1 MNKKDMERFH
11 QNRQLIHS
19 TYVYL
24 ACFALECQNARNNMR
39 YAKPED
45 LDGKYRDILADYF
58 GNLERDGQLQED
70 LNKAY
75 DNILHAL
82 KEEFPNLSR
91 REQLVFSYYAVGLP
105 VPLIHALAD
114 LSNHQSASVTKTQ
127 LKRRI
132 KASASLRR
140 EEYLLMLERE
150 KLPNWVRN
158 AIFA

>member
-1 MNKKDMERFH
+1 MERFH

-24 ACFALECQNARNNMR
+24 ACFVLDCQNARRNLR
-39 YAKPED
+39 FEKPED
-45 LDGKYRDILADYF
+45 LDTKFRDILADYF
-58 GNLERDGQLQED
+58 GNLERDGKLQDD

-75 DNILHAL
+75 GGILHAL
-82 KEEFPNLSR
+82 KEEFPDLSR
-91 REQLVFSYYAVGLP
+91 RELLVFGYYAAGVP

-114 LSNHQSASVTKTQ
+114 LSNHQAASVTKTQ

-132 KASASLRR
+132 RRSASLRR
-140 EEYLLMLERE
+140 EEYLLLLDRE